1 MARTTLPKED
11 PARRNKH
18 EITTFVRRTDDELI
32 GPDLSWTID
41 WHPKTREWWDTWRRH
56 EMAPMLEQTDWDFL
70 EDTALLHH
78 GVWNGGR
85 VSIAQQTNAL
95 AEIRQRVAKFGAT
108 LEDRLKLRIK
118 FADTQIVEDKAANGP
133 QIANKVDYR
142 AVLEAEVNDAS

>member
-1 MARTTLPKED
+1 
-11 PARRNKH
+11 
-18 EITTFVRRTDDELI
+18 
-32 GPDLSWTID
+32 
-41 WHPKTREWWDTWRRH
+41 
-56 EMAPMLEQTDWDFL
+56 MAPLLERTDWDFL

-118 FADTQIVEDKAANGP
+118 FADTQIVEGKVAKGP
-133 QIANKVDYR
+133 QVENKIDYKTL
-142 AVLEAEVNDAS
+142 LEADDAS